1 MAAPLEAQSAATPR
15 WFSTPG
21 ACMTASGK
29 GAFDEYW
36 GISIQDCKSQ
46 CEQASGCLGVEY
58 TAFGPSRPAGERSR
72 CEQFKDLP
80 LTHAVPAS
88 SAICLVADT
97 PASRA
102 SWKSKID
109 GRAAHDASGNQ
120 MMKGRTRQTH
130 SSHRSDCIEVAKRA
144 LMDITGMDMRGCELD
159 GADLSK
165 LNMNGVMFD
174 RAELQ
179 GANLVEATAVGSTFF
194 KALMANSNFK
204 KAVLSGSSFDAA
216 EMSYA
221 DMQFATCSGCTFVG
235 TNMEGAMLAS
245 GTFTESNMDNA
256 NLAGVVAGSA
266 GFEKASLK
274 GANLRNAA
282 LAGARFAEAD
292 LAGADFTNAQLTVQ
306 GGVVME
312 LQNALNVDKAVGLP
326 SV

>member
-1 MAAPLEAQSAATPR
+1 
-15 WFSTPG
+15 
-21 ACMTASGK
+21 MTASGK

-130 SSHRSDCIEVAKRA
+130 SSHRSDCIEARTVDSLPPHPPTSRPSDADHALPVSRLAQVAKRA
-144 LMDITGMDMRGCELD
+144 LMDITGMDMRG
-159 GADLSK
+159 
-165 LNMNGVMFD
+165 
-174 RAELQ
+174 
-179 GANLVEATAVGSTFF
+179 
-194 KALMANSNFK
+194 
-204 KAVLSGSSFDAA
+204 
-216 EMSYA
+216 
-221 DMQFATCSGCTFVG
+221 
-235 TNMEGAMLAS
+235 
-245 GTFTESNMDNA
+245 
-256 NLAGVVAGSA
+256 
-266 GFEKASLK
+266 
-274 GANLRNAA
+274 
-282 LAGARFAEAD
+282 
-292 LAGADFTNAQLTVQ
+292 
-306 GGVVME
+306 
-312 LQNALNVDKAVGLP
+312 
-326 SV
+326 

>member
-1 MAAPLEAQSAATPR
+1 
-15 WFSTPG
+15 
-21 ACMTASGK
+21 MTASGK

-36 GISIQDCKSQ
+36 GLSIQDCKSQ

-109 GRAAHDASGNQ
+109 GRAAHDAIGNQ

-130 SSHRSDCIEVAKRA
+130 SSHRSDCIEARTVDSLPPHPPTSRPSDADHAHYPFLASPRWRSAPSWTSRGWTCAGEGHVATRA
-144 LMDITGMDMRGCELD
+144 RHTRPEDRRPAAVPTPARCELD

-194 KALMANSNFK
+194 KATPSHSRSLLPLHTPPRTL
-204 KAVLSGSSFDAA
+204 VLVHPSCVALDTPLGSGH
-216 EMSYA
+216 
-221 DMQFATCSGCTFVG
+221 TTP
-235 TNMEGAMLAS
+235 
-245 GTFTESNMDNA
+245 
-256 NLAGVVAGSA
+256 
-266 GFEKASLK
+266 
-274 GANLRNAA
+274 
-282 LAGARFAEAD
+282 
-292 LAGADFTNAQLTVQ
+292 
-306 GGVVME
+306 
-312 LQNALNVDKAVGLP
+312 LP
-326 SV
+326 KLDPAPPLPAPRPRR